1 MMPSSSPALQQVIG
15 QLLAHDDWSSQDSE
29 ELTARAARVYDQ
41 FTSRLTPFIG
51 EAGVRSI
58 FTRSATLM
66 QADFAFLTES
76 AIDRSVNGVPTQI
89 WKALKGQEP
98 AMVRKAL
105 EALLTTFA
113 GLLINLIGERLAWRF
128 LFDLSPEAFSSGSD
142 EQERTG

>member
-1 MMPSSSPALQQVIG
+1 MPSSSPALQQVIG

-29 ELTARAARVYDQ
+29 ELTARAAHVYDQ
-41 FTSRLTPFIG
+41 FASRLTPLIG

-76 AIDRSVNGVPTQI
+76 AIDRSVDGVPTQI
-89 WKALKGQEP
+89 WEALKAQEP
-98 AMVRKAL
+98 AMARKAL

-113 GLLINLIGERLAWRF
+113 GLLINLIGERLAWRL
-128 LFDLSPEAFSSGSD
+128 LFDLSPEALSGGPG
-142 EQERTG
+142 QERTG